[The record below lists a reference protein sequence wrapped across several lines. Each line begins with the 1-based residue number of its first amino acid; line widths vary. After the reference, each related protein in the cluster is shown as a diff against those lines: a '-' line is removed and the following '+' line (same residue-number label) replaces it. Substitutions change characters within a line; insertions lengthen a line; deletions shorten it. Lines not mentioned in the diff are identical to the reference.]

1 MPTFRY
7 TGTFLHVLSAHTLSY
22 YHSGGTFV
30 DREIVRSRA
39 QSFLDRLDADKQDEE
54 SESRESPAEL
64 HELHE
69 EQLHEEQLHEEQLHE
84 SAEEAV
90 AQLEEARQ
98 AIQTQEQ
105 AAVDAAAETLQ
116 PAIDAILEC
125 DRTESPSAID
135 LGQTANT
142 VKRVQFGS
150 VRMRSV
156 SHRRP
161 HSVSHRRPHS
171 VSQTPQPTIDS
182 ATPQPASDE
191 IFSAMRAVT
200 PMEGGDVRYKRC
212 QIPTTLSRRV
222 CH

>member
-90 AQLEEARQ
+90 AQLKEARQ
-98 AIQTQEQ
+98 AIKIQEK

-142 VKRVQFGS
+142 VKRVRFGS

-156 SHRRP
+156 SQTP
-161 HSVSHRRPHS
+161 HTVSHTAGRTVSHRRRS
-171 VSQTPQPTIDS
+171 
-182 ATPQPASDE
+182 
-191 IFSAMRAVT
+191 R
-200 PMEGGDVRYKRC
+200 RL
-212 QIPTTLSRRV
+212 IPRRHSRRV
-222 CH
+222 MRYSMR